1 MSTALESRALRVLRP
16 TILVLLAALVAPVAA
31 EAAIYDV
38 KRVLRDDIRRVAP
51 RTDVPIRLPRSM
63 NLDYS
68 RAAFGDGGRTA
79 RGYDFTIAT
88 TADCGNATACFLA
101 SFTGEEGGT
110 YAFRRRVR
118 LARGIVGRYKPLTCG
133 ASCSPPTIEWEQR
146 GFLYRLQAKL
156 GVSGAAKQ
164 RAAMVRA
171 ANSAIRSRP
180 R

>member
-1 MSTALESRALRVLRP
+1 MRALR
-16 TILVLLAALVAPVAA
+16 LLALALTAVFAATAVAQAD
-31 EAAIYDV
+31 IYEI
-38 KRVLRDDIRRVAP
+38 RQVLRDDIRRVAP
-51 RTDVPIRLPRSM
+51 QTDVPIRLPARM
-63 NLDYS
+63 NLDFD
-68 RAAFGDGGRTA
+68 RGAFGDGSGSAA
-79 RGYDFTIAT
+79 RYELDVDAT
-88 TADCGNATACFLA
+88 QECGANACFLA
-101 SFTGEEGGT
+101 QFTGEEGGS

-133 ASCSPPTIEWEQR
+133 GSCSPPAIEWKQR